1 MPKVSNKLIV
11 IILFLI
17 AISIRLYGLSEH
29 SLFADEI
36 TWMAKGKEYFF
47 ALKQINLNYFNNGP
61 WLDKSTTWPIALPMS
76 LLSGIMLVFFAP
88 GQSSRSAGIL
98 NDITA
103 GRIPPA
109 IIGAIFI
116 PIFYLLIS
124 RYVSKKIA
132 IISALLLALDP
143 VSLGL
148 SRWVSQDL
156 MLMVTS
162 FLGLILF
169 FENKPFLSLI
179 VSPFFTSM
187 AILTKPQGGV
197 VVIALLIYLLTVEK
211 GKKKAEFIKF
221 LKWIFMVVILTIVF
235 FPFLWNNPFKMLWY
249 LKTQAE
255 TISQTP
261 PIIFLGQITTDPPW
275 YYYLATL
282 PFHLT
287 EVVFVGIMAGVMGIR
302 RVKLSPFLRT
312 SIIYSLLFFIII
324 SWSPQKLGIRY
335 AFPIWPYLFLLAAFG
350 LTKIESIIKQKWQKI
365 YWSVI
370 FIASII
376 AVVKFYP
383 SYYLYYNQFVSPQ
396 QYQKL
401 ESIGFCDGIKPAME
415 YLNPKLHEGI
425 KIMFYDCNFSANYY
439 TGYTLNHVYAVSDQ
453 PEYIVLETYSSQK
466 NPLLEPS
473 LKDFGYHLIKE
484 INFKSLLL
492 ARIYAK

>member
-1 MPKVSNKLIV
+1 M
-11 IILFLI
+11 
-17 AISIRLYGLSEH
+17 RLYGLSEH

-47 ALKQINLNYFNNGP
+47 ALKQTNLNYFNNGP

-88 GQSSRSAGIL
+88 GQSSRSVGIL

-109 IIGAIFI
+109 IIGALFI

-132 IISALLLALDP
+132 MISALLLALDP

-169 FENKPFLSLI
+169 LENKSVLSLI
-179 VSPFFTSM
+179 ISPFFTSM

-197 VVIALLIYLLTVEK
+197 VVISLLIFALMARKKELAKFAKWFLITTIFTV
-211 GKKKAEFIKF
+211 IS
-221 LKWIFMVVILTIVF
+221 
-235 FPFLWNNPFKMLWY
+235 FPFLWNNPFKLVLY
-249 LKTQAE
+249 LETQLRA
-255 TISQTP
+255 ISTVQP
-261 PIIFLGQITTDPPW
+261 PVNFLGQVTTTPAW
-275 YYYLATL
+275 CYYLITL
-282 PFHLT
+282 PFHLPET
-287 EVVFVGIMAGVMGIR
+287 VLLGALAGIIIAFIAFR
-302 RVKLSPFLRT
+302 KRKLKLSPFVKI
-312 SIIYSLLFFIII
+312 SFIYSLLFLIII
-324 SWSPQKLGIRY
+324 SWSSQKLGIRY
-335 AFPIWPYLFLLAAFG
+335 AFPVWPYLYLLSAFG
-350 LTKIESIIKQKWQKI
+350 LVKLAEFLGKKWQKI
-365 YWSVI
+365 YWLVVFI
-370 FIASII
+370 FPIL

-383 SYYLYYNQFVSPQ
+383 SYYLYYNHFISPQ

-401 ESIGFCDGIKPAME
+401 ESVGFCDGIKPAME

-439 TGYTLNHVYAVSDQ
+439 TGYTLNHVYAVNDQ
-453 PEYIVLETYSSQK
+453 PEYIVMETYSSQK

-473 LKDFGYHLIKE
+473 LKDYGYRPIKE
-484 INFKSLLL
+484 INFRGLLL